1 MARSRKSVSV
11 LSITAVAGM
20 FSVLLFG
27 YADNVWACKS
37 APQKGANESSWF
49 DVSRMLGISV
59 SSDLCEWALD
69 MTSSSGDISSSRR
82 QAMGKAE
89 QAILFASSSMEN
101 LSQDMANG
109 QGEYLTSLAV
119 LMEVPEER
127 QGAFFALAQEQYP
140 LLAQR
145 GDSSPA
151 EMIHRLQTTM
161 AAHPVFGQT
170 VVLR

>member
-1 MARSRKSVSV
+1 MARSRTSFSV
-11 LSITAVAGM
+11 LSTAAVAGL

-27 YADNVWACKS
+27 FADDVWACKS
-37 APQKGANESSWF
+37 APQKGADESSWF
-49 DVSRMLGISV
+49 DFSKMLGISV

-89 QAILFASSSMEN
+89 QAVLFAATSMEN
-101 LSQDMANG
+101 LSQDMAKG
-109 QGEYLTSLAV
+109 QGEYLASLAV
-119 LMEVPEER
+119 LMEVPTE
-127 QGAFFALAQEQYP
+127 QQAAFFALAQEQYP
-140 LLAQR
+140 LPAQR
-145 GDSSPA
+145 GESSPA